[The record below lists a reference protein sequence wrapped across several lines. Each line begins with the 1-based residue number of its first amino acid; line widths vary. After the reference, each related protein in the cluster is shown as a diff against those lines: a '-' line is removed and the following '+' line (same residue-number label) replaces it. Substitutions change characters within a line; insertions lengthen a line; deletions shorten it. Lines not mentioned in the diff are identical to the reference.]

1 MPIKH
6 SPNTVAG
13 ESANVHGEL
22 FSKKKER
29 K

>member
-1 MPIKH
+1 MPIKQ

-22 FSKKKER
+22 LSKKKER